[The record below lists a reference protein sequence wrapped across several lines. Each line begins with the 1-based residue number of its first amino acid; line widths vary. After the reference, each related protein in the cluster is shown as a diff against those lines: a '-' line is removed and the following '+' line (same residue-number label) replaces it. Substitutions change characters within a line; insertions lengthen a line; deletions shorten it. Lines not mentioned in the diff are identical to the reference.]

1 MCKMNKHRNYFQL
14 RDQENSTERTNDK
27 TDFFTLT
34 DSEFKKEIIKIL
46 KELRKILNRNADY
59 CKKKKKA
66 LEAIKMSQEKLE
78 NSFAEMKAELQAM
91 NSRLINVE
99 EWICDLEGRII
110 EITQLEQQ
118 TESQMKKKKKMK
130 AMKETYGIPWSMP
143 TYA

>member
-1 MCKMNKHRNYFQL
+1 MCKMKKHRNYFQL
-14 RDQENSTERTNDK
+14 RDQENSTERTNSK

-34 DSEFKKEIIKIL
+34 DSVFKKEIIKIL
-46 KELRKILNRNADY
+46 NELRKTINSNADY

-99 EWICDLEGRII
+99 E
-110 EITQLEQQ
+110 
-118 TESQMKKKKKMK
+118 
-130 AMKETYGIPWSMP
+130 
-143 TYA
+143 